1 MVMKKKRKFD
11 AATNRWREEFRL
23 CRGLLISALRTEKG
37 WSQRELAE
45 RAGVSLPWLQA
56 METNQIRTH
65 SRMVLEFDVITALG
79 FETFGIKDFYRRVE
93 DMVQEKLGPP
103 PWLKPDSGK
112 DHNGADD

>member
-1 MVMKKKRKFD
+1 MKKKRQFD

-23 CRGLLISALRTEKG
+23 CRGLLVSTLRAEKG
-37 WSQRELAE
+37 WSQRELAN
-45 RAGVSLPWLQA
+45 RAGVSLAWLQA
-56 METNQIRTH
+56 METNQLKPRA
-65 SRMVLEFDVITALG
+65 RMMLEFEVITALG
-79 FETFGIKDFYRRVE
+79 FGTFEIKDFYRRVE